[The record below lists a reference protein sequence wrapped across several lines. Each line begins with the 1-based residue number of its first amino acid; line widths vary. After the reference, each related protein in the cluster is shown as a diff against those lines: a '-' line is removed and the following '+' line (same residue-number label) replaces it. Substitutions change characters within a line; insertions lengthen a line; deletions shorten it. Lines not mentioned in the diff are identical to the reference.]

1 MDVSFPKQ
9 GGEGSQVNPR
19 WLLAGALAALLAA
32 PDAGRAQEA
41 VSAIITIRDHRFEP
55 AELRLPANT
64 RILLKVI
71 NEDPIS
77 EEFDSKS
84 LKVEKVIAGQSEG
97 TVHISPLAPG
107 RYEFIGEY
115 HEDTA
120 KGVLI
125 AE

>member
-1 MDVSFPKQ
+1 VSPR
-9 GGEGSQVNPR
+9 QV
-19 WLLAGALAALLAA
+19 LLAGALAALVAA
-32 PDAGRAQEA
+32 SETGRAQET
-41 VSAIITIRDHRFEP
+41 VSATITLRDHRFEP
-55 AELRLPANT
+55 AELRLPAGK
-64 RILLKVI
+64 RILLKVV

-77 EEFDSKS
+77 EEFDSRA

-120 KGVLI
+120 S
-125 AE
+125 

>member
-1 MDVSFPKQ
+1 VSL
-9 GGEGSQVNPR
+9 R
-19 WLLAGALAALLAA
+19 LLLLAGAFAALIAA
-32 PDAGRAQEA
+32 PENGRAQDTA
-41 VSAIITIRDHRFEP
+41 FATITIRDHRFEP
-55 AELRLPANT
+55 AEIRLPANT

-84 LKVEKVIAGQSEG
+84 LKVEKVIAAKSEG

>member
-1 MDVSFPKQ
+1 VS
-9 GGEGSQVNPR
+9 PR
-19 WLLAGALAALLAA
+19 WLLAGVFAVLVAA
-32 PDAGRAQEA
+32 PENGRAQET
-41 VSAIITIRDHRFEP
+41 VSATITLRDHRFEP
-55 AELRLPANT
+55 AELRLPAGK

-77 EEFDSKS
+77 EEFDSRA
-84 LKVEKVIAGQSEG
+84 LKVEKVIAAKSEG